1 MREALFIKK
10 NKDRWLKIQHEPSS
24 DPDEMASDF
33 TQLVDDLAY
42 AKTFYP
48 AGKVTQYINT
58 QASKVFLDIYRNK
71 KEESNRIVTFWKYDL
86 PLVIRKHHRVALFS
100 LVIFIV
106 FFSIGFFT
114 SADDDDI
121 VRGILG
127 DNYVDMTKE
136 NIANGNPFG
145 VYEGGTPFFNWLGL
159 MIHNIR
165 VDMMIFVSGIF
176 CGAPSMYLEGSNS
189 VMVGAFNQ
197 LFYENGLGVDFWLVV
212 FVHGTLEMTA
222 LILSATAGFVL
233 GKSYLFPGT
242 IKRIDSFK
250 QGAKDG
256 VKIVIGLIPVSAL
269 AAFFEAYVT
278 RLYNDA
284 SLITSMVFILSVLF
298 VIWYFIIYP
307 IQLGRKLKSRLNE
320 EEEV

>member
-10 NKDRWLKIQHEPSS
+10 NKDRWLKIQHQSSS

-33 TQLVDDLAY
+33 TQLVNDLAY

-58 QASKVFLDIYRNK
+58 QASRVFLDIYRNK
-71 KEESNRIVTFWKYDL
+71 KEESNRILKFWKYDL
-86 PLVIRKHHRVALFS
+86 PLTVRKHHGVALFS
-100 LVIFIV
+100 LIV
-106 FFSIGFFT
+106 FLVFFAIGYFT
-114 SADDDDI
+114 SHQDDEI

-127 DNYVDMTKE
+127 DHYVDRTQE
-136 NIANGNPFG
+136 NIASGNPFG
-145 VYEGGTPFFNWLGL
+145 IYEGGRPVFNWLGL

-165 VDMMIFVSGIF
+165 VDMLIFVSGIF
-176 CGAPSMYLEGSNS
+176 FGAPSLYIEGNNAI
-189 VMVGAFNQ
+189 MVGAFNQ
-197 LFYENGLGVDFWLVV
+197 FFYENGLGLDFWLVV

-242 IKRIDSFK
+242 IRRIDSFK

-256 VKIVIGLIPVSAL
+256 VKIMIGLLPVSAL
-269 AAFFEAYVT
+269 AAFFEAYIT

-284 SLITSMVFILSVLF
+284 PAITTLIFLLSVLF
-298 VIWYFIIYP
+298 VAWYFIIYP
-307 IQLGRKLKSRLNE
+307 IRLGKKRKEQLNE
-320 EEEV
+320 EDV

>member
-10 NKDRWLKIQHEPSS
+10 NKDRWLRIQQTPSA

-33 TQLVDDLAY
+33 TQLVNDLAY

-48 AGKVTQYINT
+48 AGKVTQYINS

-71 KEESNRIVTFWKYDL
+71 KEESNRIVHYWKYDL
-86 PLVIRKHHRVALFS
+86 PLTIRKHHRVALFS
-100 LVIFIV
+100 FAIFLI

-114 SADDDDI
+114 SMQDEEI
-121 VRGILG
+121 VRSILG
-127 DNYVDMTKE
+127 DSYVDMTQE
-136 NIANGNPFG
+136 NIARGNPFG
-145 VYEGGTPFFNWLGL
+145 VYEGGTPFYNFMGL
-159 MIHNIR
+159 MIHNIK
-165 VDMMIFVSGIF
+165 VDMLIFVSGIF
-176 CGAPSMYLEGSNS
+176 AGAPSLYIEGNNAI
-189 VMVGAFNQ
+189 MVGTFDY
-197 LFYENGLGVDFWLVV
+197 LFYQHGLGLDFWLVV

-222 LILSATAGFVL
+222 LILSASAGFIL

-242 IKRIDSFK
+242 IRRLDSLK

-256 VKIVIGLIPVSAL
+256 VKIMIGLLPVSAM

-284 SLITSMVFILSVLF
+284 AVITTLVVVLSLLF
-298 VIWYFIIYP
+298 VIWYFVVYP
-307 IQLGRKLKSRLNE
+307 IRLGRRSRHLINE
-320 EEEV
+320 EEI